1 MGGDTT
7 QLPSQQCHKENNK
20 MLNRDIYLND
30 PLTSRLAN
38 NGVAQVKDD
47 LSKAALETLEYELR
61 TFVCDGA
68 YAAGMEKI
76 LDAYLQNVKNDGEQ
90 PGVWISGF
98 FGSGKSHLAKMLR
111 TLWTNQKLNDGRYA
125 RNVVVDM
132 PSNIA
137 AQFDE
142 LSTLASQH
150 QGLHAASGTLGAGAG
165 EQVRLAF
172 LGIIF
177 KSAGLPEQYHL
188 ARFVMWLKEEGVLEQ
203 VQTYITENAKVKE
216 GRDPWAHELKNLH
229 VSPIMGNAL
238 LQALPG
244 FASDVKEVRDML
256 RAQYKIVDDVT
267 NDEMVTAIMDTL
279 AVNGE
284 LPLTLVVL
292 DEVQQYIGDDVKKAF
307 DVQEVVETCSGNGR
321 LNSKLLFVATGQS
334 ALSGMANL
342 NRLMGRFQVPVQ
354 LEDTDVDSVI
364 RKVILQKNESARPQ
378 IQNVIDNELGEISR
392 HLRGSIIEH
401 NKDDEKWMV
410 ADYPL
415 LPVRR
420 RFWERVLPALDKTGT
435 GSQLRNQ
442 LRVVHEATKV
452 TAEQPLGY
460 VVPADYI
467 YDQIATK
474 LLNSGVIGKDIYET
488 ISRLKGGD
496 NDQKLQARILALILL
511 ISKLPTD
518 IEYGIAAT
526 ADTISD
532 LLLENLLEGKHEL
545 RAIVPKLLVQLV
557 DDGLVMPMQTSAGEE
572 YRLQTV
578 ESQQWYDMYRQQES
592 ELKSNP
598 QRLEVF
604 RSQEIQ
610 QYVRKQVA
618 QARITQGS
626 VAEPRMINLEFG
638 SELPSDADK
647 KLYAW
652 APEVPEKQFNDLAR
666 GANPDTATIYIYV
679 PTTQRD
685 ELRKAIVELKAAET
699 TIDVR
704 GTAKTD
710 AGKEAYAAMEYRFK
724 EADRA
729 KKAIL
734 KDIFDQIQVKLA
746 GGQEV
751 EGESLAEQI
760 QNAGVLACQRLFSK
774 FKMADNKGWA
784 KVFQRASTQADANAL
799 EAIEHNDEADKHPV
813 CAEVK
818 RFIGVMKTG
827 REIIDNF
834 KDAPYGW
841 GKDTIEGAL
850 FAMLAAGVLK
860 ASDGQEKAVDAKSLD
875 RSSVTQTKFRPENV
889 TLSKVQIIKV
899 RGLINALLP
908 EGQNCN
914 TGEEQSK
921 LPLAIANAKQV
932 ARSSGGEAPLPLA
945 PSTSVLT
952 NLEMYSGNDQLQQAF
967 DAKDDIQSQF
977 TQWQDQADLVK
988 ARTSQWHELS
998 TAMRYCRDL
1007 SIHASLTQ
1015 QMDSIIESRSLL
1027 VEPNPVTPLLQQ
1039 AESALRDAITA
1050 KLSEY
1055 EEEFNA
1061 CHRDLTDDANWLKLD
1076 DAKKQALLAKRSL
1089 SSIPSVD
1096 LSSAAA
1102 VYDALEET
1110 SFEQWSDRI
1119 SALPGRFD
1127 AALKDAISELTPK
1140 AKHCRLNKPVIESEQ
1155 DLQKWLSEIESQI
1168 RAELAN
1174 GPVVPN

>member
-1 MGGDTT
+1 
-7 QLPSQQCHKENNK
+7 
-20 MLNRDIYLND
+20 MLNREIYLND
-30 PLTSRLAN
+30 PITSRLAN

-61 TFVCDGA
+61 TFVCAGA
-68 YAAGMEKI
+68 YAAGMEKM
-76 LDAYLQNVKNDGEQ
+76 LDAYLQNVKNNGEQ
-90 PGVWISGF
+90 PGIWISGF

-111 TLWTNQKLNDGRYA
+111 TLWTNQKLNDGSDA
-125 RNVVVDM
+125 RSLVDL
-132 PSNIA
+132 PSHIS

-142 LSTLASQH
+142 LSTLADQN

-188 ARFVMWLKEEGVLEQ
+188 ARFVLWLKEEGVLQQ
-203 VQTYITENAKVKE
+203 VQSYIATNAKAKE
-216 GRDPWAHELKNLH
+216 GRDPWEHELKNLH

-279 AVNGE
+279 SVDGE
-284 LPLTLVVL
+284 LPFTLVVL

-342 NRLMGRFQVPVQ
+342 NRLMGRFQVAVQ

-364 RKVILQKNESARPQ
+364 RKVILQKKESARSA
-378 IQNVIDNELGEISR
+378 IQTVMNAELGEITR

-401 NKDDEKWMV
+401 NKDDEQWMV

-420 RFWERVLPALDKTGT
+420 RFWERVLPALDRTGT

-442 LRVVHEATKV
+442 LRVVHEATKS
-452 TAEQPLGY
+452 TAHQPIGY
-460 VVPADYI
+460 VVPADFI
-467 YDQIATK
+467 YDEIATK
-474 LLNSGVIGKDIYET
+474 LVQSGAIGKDIFET

-496 NDQKLQARILALILL
+496 TDQKLQGRILALILL

-518 IEYGIAAT
+518 IDYGIAAT
-526 ADTISD
+526 ADTLSD
-532 LLLENLLEGKHEL
+532 LLLENLLAGKHEL
-545 RAIVPKLLVQLV
+545 RAMVPKLLSKLV
-557 DDGLVMPMQTSAGEE
+557 DDGLIMPMQTVKGEE

-578 ESQQWYDMYRQQES
+578 ESQSWYDMYRQQES

-604 RSQEIQ
+604 RSQEVQ

-618 QARITQGS
+618 QARITQGT
-626 VAEPRMINLEFG
+626 VAEPRTINLEFG
-638 SELPSDADK
+638 SELPNDADK

-652 APEVPEKQFNDLAR
+652 VPEVPEKQFNDLAR
-666 GANPDTATIYIYV
+666 GANTDTATIFIYV

-724 EADRA
+724 EADRT

-734 KDIFDQIQVKLA
+734 KQIFDQIQVKLA
-746 GGQEV
+746 GGQEI
-751 EGESLAEQI
+751 EGETLAEQI
-760 QNAGVLACQRLFSK
+760 QNAGVLACQRLYNK

-784 KVFQRASTQADANAL
+784 KVFNRASTQADANAL
-799 EAIEHNDEADKHPV
+799 EAIGHNDDADKHPV

-875 RSSVTQTKFRPENV
+875 RSSVTQTKFRPESV
-889 TLSKVQIIKV
+889 TLSKVHIIKI

-908 EGQNCN
+908 EGQNCGA
-914 TGEEQSK
+914 GEEQSK
-921 LPLAIANAKQV
+921 LPQAIAHAKQI
-932 ARSSGGEAPLPLA
+932 ARTAGGEAPLPLA
-945 PSTSVLT
+945 PSTSILT

-967 DAKDDIQSQF
+967 DNKSEIEAEYSL
-977 TQWQDQADLVK
+977 WQQQADLAK
-988 ARTSQWHELS
+988 ARMAQWSELARS
-998 TAMRYCRDL
+998 MAHCKVLAVYSDL
-1007 SIHASLTQ
+1007 EQ
-1015 QMDSIIESRSLL
+1015 QQQAIIQNRSLL
-1027 VEPNPVTPLLQQ
+1027 VQPSPVEPLLKQ
-1039 AESALRDAITA
+1039 AASALRDAITA
-1050 KLSEY
+1050 KLTEY
-1055 EEEFNA
+1055 ETEYHTCMRELQE
-1061 CHRDLTDDANWLKLD
+1061 DSNWAQL
-1076 DAKKQALLAKRSL
+1076 APVRHQALLNKRNL
-1089 SSIPSVD
+1089 TEIPKVD
-1096 LSSAAA
+1096 LSDSAAID
-1102 VYDALEET
+1102 DALEET

-1127 AALKDAISELTPK
+1127 AARKDAISELTPK
-1140 AKHCRLNKPVIESEQ
+1140 ARYCKLIKPIIETEDQLQAWLKTTEQ
-1155 DLQKWLSEIESQI
+1155 QI
-1168 RAELAN
+1168 RAEMVN
-1174 GPVVPN
+1174 GPVVIS

>member
-1 MGGDTT
+1 
-7 QLPSQQCHKENNK
+7 
-20 MLNRDIYLND
+20 MLNREVYLND
-30 PLTSRLAN
+30 PTIRSLAN
-38 NGVAQVKDD
+38 EGVATVKDD
-47 LSKAALETLEYELR
+47 LSKLELDILEYELR

-68 YAAGMEKI
+68 YAAGLKKI
-76 LDAYLQNVKNDGEQ
+76 LKSYNTSVEKNGKQ
-90 PGVWISGF
+90 AGVWISGF
-98 FGSGKSHLAKMLR
+98 FGSGKSHLAKMIR
-111 TLWTNQKLNDGRYA
+111 ALWTNQKLNDGSYA
-125 RNVVVDM
+125 RSLVDL
-132 PSNIA
+132 PSDISELFEILSKLG
-137 AQFDE
+137 AQYN
-142 LSTLASQH
+142 
-150 QGLHAASGTLGAGAG
+150 GLHAASGTLGSGAG
-165 EQVRLAF
+165 KRVRLSF
-172 LGIIF
+172 LSIIF
-177 KSAGLPEQYHL
+177 KSVGLPEQYHL
-188 ARFVMWLKEEGVLEQ
+188 AKFVMWLKAEGILDNVK
-203 VQTYITENAKVKE
+203 TYISQNSKQKE
-216 GRDPWAHELKNLH
+216 GRNSWEYELKNLH
-229 VSPIMGNAL
+229 VSPLIGNAL
-238 LQALPG
+238 LSSLPG
-244 FASDVKEVRDML
+244 YASDAKEVRDMI
-256 RAQYKIVDDVT
+256 RSQYQVVT
-267 NDEMVTAIMDTL
+267 DISNEEMVTAIMDAL
-279 AVNGE
+279 AIDGD

-292 DEVQQYIGDDVKKAF
+292 DEVQQYIGDSIETAM
-307 DVQEVVETCSGNGR
+307 DVQELVETCGDDGR
-321 LNSKLLFVATGQS
+321 LNSKLLFIGTGQS
-334 ALSGMANL
+334 ALSGTENL
-342 NRLMGRFQVPVQ
+342 HRLMGRFQVNVQ

-364 RKVILQKNESARPQ
+364 RKVILQKKETARPQ
-378 IQNVIDNELGEISR
+378 IQTVIDNELGEISR

-401 NKDDEKWMV
+401 NKEDEKWMV

-452 TAEQPLGY
+452 TAEYPLGY

-511 ISKLPTD
+511 ISKLPND

-526 ADTISD
+526 ADALSD

-545 RAIVPKLLVQLV
+545 RAKVPKLLAQLV
-557 DDGLVMPMQTSAGEE
+557 DDGLVMPMQTNAGEE

-618 QARITQGS
+618 QARIIQGD
-626 VAEPRMINLEFG
+626 VAEPRTINLEFG
-638 SELPSDADK
+638 TELPSDADK

-652 APEVPEKQFNDLAR
+652 APEVSEKQFNDLTR
-666 GANPDTATIYIYV
+666 GATPDTATIYIYV

-724 EADRA
+724 EADRT

-734 KDIFDQIQVKLA
+734 KDIFNQIQVQLA
-746 GGQEV
+746 GGQDV

-760 QNAGVLACQRLFSK
+760 QNAGVLACQRLYSK

-784 KVFQRASTQADANAL
+784 KVYSRASTQGDPNAL
-799 EAIEHNDEADKHPV
+799 EAIDHNDEADKHPV
-813 CAEVK
+813 CSEIK
-818 RFIGVMKTG
+818 RFIGLVKTG
-827 REIIDNF
+827 KEIIEHF

-850 FAMLAAGVLK
+850 FAMVAAGVLNAK
-860 ASDGQEKAVDAKSLD
+860 DGQERAVDAKNLD

-908 EGQNCN
+908 EGQNCGSN
-914 TGEEQSK
+914 EEQSK
-921 LPLAIANAKQV
+921 LPVAIANAKLI
-932 ARSSGGEAPLPLA
+932 ARSAGGEAPLPLA
-945 PSTSVLT
+945 PNTTILT
-952 NLEMYSGNDQLQQAF
+952 NLEMYNGNEKLQQAY
-967 DAKDDIQSQF
+967 DAKDEIQSQF
-977 TQWQDQADLVK
+977 TQWQEQADLAKLRINQWNELKNVALRCK
-988 ARTSQWHELS
+988 NLAIYRTIE
-998 TAMRYCRDL
+998 
-1007 SIHASLTQ
+1007 Q
-1015 QMDSIIESRSLL
+1015 QMESIVSNRSLL
-1027 VEPNPVTPLLQQ
+1027 VEPSPVSPLLKQ

-1055 EEEFNA
+1055 EDEFNA
-1061 CHRDLTDDANWLKLD
+1061 CQRDLMDDANWAKLD
-1076 DAKKQALLAKRSL
+1076 ESKKQVLLDKRSL
-1089 SSIPSVD
+1089 ASVPIVD
-1096 LSSAAA
+1096 LSSSAA
-1102 VYDALEET
+1102 VYDAIEAT
-1110 SFEQWSDRI
+1110 SFEQWNDRI

-1127 AALKDAISELTPK
+1127 AALKDAISELAPK
-1140 AKHCRLNKPVIESEQ
+1140 VKHIRLNKPMIESED
-1155 DLQKWLSEIESQI
+1155 DLKAWLTDVETQLRS
-1168 RAELAN
+1168 ELAN
-1174 GPVVPN
+1174 GPVVPS

>member
-1 MGGDTT
+1 
-7 QLPSQQCHKENNK
+7 
-20 MLNRDIYLND
+20 MLNREIYLND
-30 PLTSRLAN
+30 PITNRLAN

-47 LSKAALETLEYELR
+47 LSNAALETLEYELR

-68 YAAGMEKI
+68 YAAGIEKI
-76 LDAYLQNVKNDGEQ
+76 LEAYLQNIKNDGEQ

-111 TLWTNQKLNDGRYA
+111 TLWTNQKLNDGRFA
-125 RNVVVDM
+125 RTLVDL
-132 PSNIA
+132 PSDIA

-142 LSTLASQH
+142 LSTIASQH
-150 QGLHAASGTLGAGAG
+150 KGLHAASGTLGAGAG

-203 VQTYITENAKVKE
+203 VQSYIVQNAKVKE
-216 GRDPWAHELKNLH
+216 GRDPWEHELKNLH

-238 LQALPG
+238 LQTLPG

-267 NDEMVTAIMDTL
+267 NDEMVTAIMDSL

-334 ALSGMANL
+334 ALSGMTNL
-342 NRLMGRFQVPVQ
+342 NRLMGRFQVSVQ

-364 RKVILQKNESARPQ
+364 RKVILQKKETARSH
-378 IQNVIDNELGEISR
+378 IQSLIDDELGEISR

-452 TAEQPLGY
+452 TAEEPLGY

-496 NDQKLQARILALILL
+496 NDQKLKARILALILL

-526 ADTISD
+526 ADTLSD
-532 LLLENLLEGKHEL
+532 LLLENLLEGKHKL
-545 RAIVPKLLVQLV
+545 RALVPKLLVQLV
-557 DDGLVMPMQTSAGEE
+557 EDGFIMPMQTSAGEE
-572 YRLQTV
+572 YRLQTI

-652 APEVPEKQFNDLAR
+652 APEVHEKQFNDLAR

-679 PTTQRD
+679 PTSQRD

-834 KDAPYGW
+834 KNAPYGW

-860 ASDGQEKAVDAKSLD
+860 AADGQEKAVDAKSLD

-889 TLSKVQIIKV
+889 TLNKVQIIKV

-921 LPLAIANAKQV
+921 LPLAITNAKQV
-932 ARSSGGEAPLPLA
+932 ARSAGGEAPLPLA
-945 PSTSVLT
+945 PNTNVLS

-977 TQWQDQADLVK
+977 TQWNDQADLVK
-988 ARTSQWHELS
+988 ARLKLWSELKV
-998 TAMRYCRDL
+998 AMQHCRDL
-1007 SIHASLTQ
+1007 AVYSYLVQ
-1015 QMDSIIESRSLL
+1015 QCDAISQSRSLL
-1027 VEPNPVTPLLQQ
+1027 VEPNPITPLLQQ
-1039 AESALRDAITA
+1039 AESALRDTITA

-1055 EEEFNA
+1055 EDEFNA
-1061 CHRDLTDDANWLKLD
+1061 CQRDLIDDANWLKLD
-1076 DAKKQALLAKRSL
+1076 DEKKHDLLAKRGL
-1089 SSIPSVD
+1089 LGIPIVD

-1102 VYDALEET
+1102 VYDALDET

-1119 SALPGRFD
+1119 SALPARFD
-1127 AALKDAISELTPK
+1127 AALKDAISELAPK
-1140 AKHCRLNKPVIESEQ
+1140 VKYSRLNKPVIESES
-1155 DLQKWLSEIESQI
+1155 DLQKWLADVEAQL

>member
-1 MGGDTT
+1 
-7 QLPSQQCHKENNK
+7 
-20 MLNRDIYLND
+20 MLNREIYIND
-30 PLTSRLAN
+30 PITNLLAN
-38 NGVAQVKDD
+38 EGVATVKDD
-47 LSKAALETLEYELR
+47 LSKLELDILEYELK

-68 YAAGMEKI
+68 YADGLEVI
-76 LDAYLQNVKNDGEQ
+76 LKSYIQSVKGNAKQ

-111 TLWTNQKLNDGRYA
+111 ALWTNQKVNDGSSA
-125 RNVVVDM
+125 RSLVDL
-132 PSNIA
+132 PANIA

-142 LSTLASQH
+142 LSTLGREY
-150 QGLHAASGTLGAGAG
+150 QGLHAASGTLSSGAGKK
-165 EQVRLAF
+165 VRLAF
-172 LGIIF
+172 LSIIF

-188 ARFVMWLKEEGVLEQ
+188 AQFVMWLKEQNIFEQ
-203 VQTYITENAKVKE
+203 VQSYIRDNAKFKE
-216 GRDPWAHELKNLH
+216 GKDSWLTELKSLH
-229 VSPIMGNAL
+229 ASPIMGNAIL
-238 LQALPG
+238 AAMPD
-244 FASDVKEVRDML
+244 FASDAKEVRSIL
-256 RAQYKIVDDVT
+256 RTQYQLVKDVS
-267 NDEMVTAIMDTL
+267 NDEMVSAIMDAL
-279 AVNGE
+279 AVDGE

-292 DEVQQYIGDDVKKAF
+292 DEVQQYVGDEVHTAM
-307 DVQEVVETCSGNGR
+307 DVQEMVETCSDDGR

-334 ALSGMANL
+334 ALTGMANL
-342 NRLMGRFQVPVQ
+342 NRLKGRFQINVQ
-354 LEDTDVDSVI
+354 LKDTDVDSVI
-364 RKVILQKNESARPQ
+364 RKVILQKKETARPQ
-378 IQNVIDNELGEISR
+378 IQNVIDAELGEISK

-420 RFWERVLPALDKTGT
+420 RFWERVLPVLDKTGT

-442 LRVVHEATKV
+442 LRIVHEATKV
-452 TAEQPLGY
+452 TAELPLGY
-460 VVPADYI
+460 VVPADFI
-467 YDQIATK
+467 YDGIAID
-474 LLNSGVIGKDIYET
+474 LVRNGSIGKDIYET

-496 NDQKLQARILALILL
+496 TEQILQARILALILL

-526 ADTISD
+526 ADTLSD

-545 RAIVPKLLVQLV
+545 RAIVPKLLTRLV
-557 DDGLVMPMQTSAGEE
+557 DDGHVMPMHTSAGEE
-572 YRLQTV
+572 YRLQTL
-578 ESQQWYDMYRQQES
+578 ESQSWYDMYRQQEN

-618 QARITQGS
+618 QARITQGTVVES
-626 VAEPRMINLEFG
+626 RTINLEFG
-638 SELPSDADK
+638 SELPSDYDK

-666 GANPDTATIYIYV
+666 GADPDAATIYIFV

-734 KDIFDQIQVKLA
+734 KNIFDQIQVKLA

-751 EGESLAEQI
+751 EGDSLAEQI
-760 QNAGVLACQRLFSK
+760 QNAGVLACQRLYSK
-774 FKMADNKGWA
+774 FKMADHKGWA
-784 KVFQRASTQADANAL
+784 KVFTRASTQADANAL
-799 EAIEHNDEADKHPV
+799 EAIEHNDDTDKHPV

-818 RFIGVMKTG
+818 RFIGLIKTG
-827 REIIDNF
+827 REINDNF

-841 GKDTIEGAL
+841 GKDTIDGAL

-860 ASDGQEKAVDAKSLD
+860 ASDGQEQAVGAKSLD

-889 TLSKVQIIKV
+889 NLSKVQIIKV

-908 EGQNCN
+908 EGQNCG
-914 TGEEQSK
+914 TGEEHSK
-921 LPLAIANAKQV
+921 LPQALTHAKQV
-932 ARSSGGEAPLPLA
+932 AKSAGGEAPLPLA
-945 PSTSVLT
+945 PNTSALT

-967 DAKDDIQSQF
+967 DAKDDIQAQY
-977 TQWQDQADLVK
+977 TQWQDQADL
-988 ARTSQWHELS
+988 AQTRNNQWHELT
-998 TAMRYCRDL
+998 TAINYCKDL
-1007 SIHASLTQ
+1007 AAHASLTQ
-1015 QMDSIIESRSLL
+1015 QTQSISQNRSLL
-1027 VEPNPVTPLLQQ
+1027 AEPNPIDPLIRQAVT
-1039 AESALRDAITA
+1039 ALRDAITA
-1050 KLSEY
+1050 KLTQY
-1055 EEEFNA
+1055 ETEFNT
-1061 CHRDLTDDANWLKLD
+1061 CQRDLSDDSSWTQLD
-1076 DAKKQALLAKRSL
+1076 STKQQGLLTKRDISK
-1089 SSIPSVD
+1089 IPSVD

-1102 VYDALEET
+1102 VYDAIDTT
-1110 SFEQWSDRI
+1110 SFEQWNDKI

-1127 AALKDAISELTPK
+1127 GALKEAISEIAPK
-1140 AKHCRLNKPVIESEQ
+1140 VTYSRIDKPVIESEQ
-1155 DLQKWLSEIESQI
+1155 DLQDWLKAVEAQI
-1168 RAELAN
+1168 RVELAN
-1174 GPVVPN
+1174 GPVRPS

>member
-1 MGGDTT
+1 
-7 QLPSQQCHKENNK
+7 
-20 MLNRDIYLND
+20 MLNREIYFND
-30 PLTSRLAN
+30 PLENHLAN
-38 NGVAQVKDD
+38 EGVATVKDD
-47 LSKAALETLEYELR
+47 LTKLELDILEYELR

-68 YAAGMEKI
+68 YAAGLEKI
-76 LDAYLQNVKNDGEQ
+76 LKSYIKSVKGNAKQ
-90 PGVWISGF
+90 PCVWISGF
-98 FGSGKSHLAKMLR
+98 FGSGKSHLAKMAR
-111 TLWTNQKLNDGRYA
+111 ALWTNQELNNGNTA
-125 RNVVVDM
+125 RSLVDL
-132 PSNIA
+132 PSNIVA
-137 AQFDE
+137 LLDD
-142 LSTLASQH
+142 LSTLASLNN
-150 QGLHAASGTLGAGAG
+150 GLHAASGTLGSSAGKN
-165 EQVRLAF
+165 VRLAF
-172 LGIIF
+172 LSIIL

-188 ARFVMWLKEEGVLEQ
+188 ARFVIWLKAEGIYEKVKD
-203 VQTYITENAKVKE
+203 YIKANAKVKE
-216 GRDPWAHELKNLH
+216 GRDPWEYELKNLH
-229 VSPIMGNAL
+229 MSSVMGSAILNASPGIATDSDEVKKMIRSQYQAVKDVSNG
-238 LQALPG
+238 
-244 FASDVKEVRDML
+244 
-256 RAQYKIVDDVT
+256 
-267 NDEMVTAIMDTL
+267 EMVTTVID
-279 AVNGE
+279 AVGINGE

-292 DEVQQYIGDDVKKAF
+292 DEVQQYIGDDIDTAMA
-307 DVQEVVETCSGNGR
+307 VQELGETCGDDGR
-321 LNSKLLFVATGQS
+321 LNSKLLFIGTGQS
-334 ALSGMANL
+334 ALTSTENL
-342 NRLMGRFQVPVQ
+342 QRLMGRFTVNVQ
-354 LEDTDVDSVI
+354 LKDTDVDSVI
-364 RKVILQKNESARPQ
+364 RKVILQKKESARPQ
-378 IQNVIDNELGEISR
+378 IQSVIDAELGEISR
-392 HLRGSIIEH
+392 HLRGSVIEH

-420 RFWERVLPALDKTGT
+420 RFWERVLPALDRTGT

-452 TAEQPLGY
+452 TADKPLGY

-474 LLNSGVIGKDIYET
+474 LLNSGAIGKDIYET
-488 ISRLKGGD
+488 ISRFKGGD
-496 NDQKLQARILALILL
+496 ADQKLQGRILALILL

-526 ADTISD
+526 AGTLSD

-545 RAIVPKLLVQLV
+545 RAIVPKLLTKLV
-557 DDGLVMPMQTSAGEE
+557 DAGHIMPMQTSAGEE
-572 YRLQTV
+572 YRLQTL
-578 ESQQWYDMYRQQES
+578 ESQSWYDMYRQQEN
-592 ELKSNP
+592 ELKSDP

-618 QARITQGS
+618 QARITQGK

-638 SELPSDADK
+638 LQLPNDVDK

-652 APEVPEKQFNDLAR
+652 APEVTEKQFNDLAR

-685 ELRKAIVELKAAET
+685 ELRKAIVALKAAET

-724 EADRA
+724 EADRT

-734 KDIFDQIQVKLA
+734 KDIFSQIQVKLA

-784 KVFQRASTQADANAL
+784 KVFQLASTQADANAL
-799 EAIEHNDEADKHPV
+799 EAIGHNDDADKHPV
-813 CAEVK
+813 CAEIK

-834 KDAPYGW
+834 KDAKYGW

-889 TLSKVQIIKV
+889 TLSKVQTIKV

-908 EGQNCN
+908 DGQNCG

-921 LPLAIANAKQV
+921 LPLAITTAKQV
-932 ARSSGGEAPLPLA
+932 AKSAGGEAPLPLA
-945 PSTSVLT
+945 PSTNVLT
-952 NLEMYSGNDQLQQAF
+952 NLEIYSGNDQLQQAF
-967 DAKDDIQSQF
+967 EGKDQILVQF
-977 TQWQDQADLVK
+977 TLWQEQADLAKV
-988 ARTSQWHELS
+988 RTGQWHELKV
-998 TAMRYCRDL
+998 AMAYCKVL
-1007 SIHASLTQ
+1007 AVYSMLEQ
-1015 QMDSIIESRSLL
+1015 QTESIIQNRSLL
-1027 VEPNPVTPLLQQ
+1027 AEPNPISPLLQQ
-1039 AESALRDAITA
+1039 AETALRDAVTA
-1050 KLSEY
+1050 KLTEY
-1055 EEEFNA
+1055 EKEFNT
-1061 CHRDLTDDANWLKLD
+1061 CHRDLIDDSNWTKLD
-1076 DAKKQALLAKRSL
+1076 DGKKQALLEKRSL
-1089 SSIPSVD
+1089 SCMPSIN
-1096 LSSAAA
+1096 LSSGAA
-1102 VYDALEET
+1102 VYDALEAT

-1127 AALKDAISELTPK
+1127 AALKDAISALTPK
-1140 AKHCRLNKPVIESEQ
+1140 VKYTRLNKPLIESEQ
-1155 DLQKWLSEIESQI
+1155 DLQNWLQEIETQI

-1174 GPVVPN
+1174 GPVVPS

>member
-1 MGGDTT
+1 
-7 QLPSQQCHKENNK
+7 
-20 MLNRDIYLND
+20 MLNREIYIND
-30 PLTSRLAN
+30 PTTNLLVN
-38 NGVAQVKDD
+38 EGVAKVKDD
-47 LSKAALETLEYELR
+47 FSKIALDTLEYELK

-76 LDAYLQNVKNDGEQ
+76 LDAYISAVKINGEQ

-111 TLWTNQKLNDGRYA
+111 ALWTNQQVNDGSYA
-125 RNVVVDM
+125 RSLVDL
-132 PSNIA
+132 PKSIA
-137 AQFDE
+137 SQFDE
-142 LSTLASQH
+142 LSTLAVEYG
-150 QGLHAASGTLGAGAG
+150 GLYAASGTLDSKKGDH
-165 EQVRLAF
+165 VRMAL
-172 LGIIF
+172 LGIVF
-177 KSAGLPEQYHL
+177 NSAGLPEQYHL
-188 ARFVMWLKEEGVLEQ
+188 AQFVLWLKDEGVFEQ
-203 VQTYITENAKVKE
+203 VQEYIINNAKVKD
-216 GRDPWAHELKNLH
+216 GVDPWAKELKNLH
-229 VSPIMGNAL
+229 VSPIMANAL
-238 LQALPG
+238 LEALPG
-244 FASDVKEVRDML
+244 FASDAKEVRDML
-256 RAQYKIVDDVT
+256 RAQYKIVNDVT
-267 NDEMVTAIMDTL
+267 NDEMVSAIMDTL

-284 LPLTLVVL
+284 LPLTLIVL
-292 DEVQQYIGDDVKKAF
+292 DEVQQYIGDDVQKAY
-307 DVQEVVETCSGNGR
+307 DVQELVETFSGNGR
-321 LNSKLLFVATGQS
+321 LNSRLLFVATGQS

-364 RKVILQKNESARPQ
+364 RKVILQKKESARPH
-378 IQNVIDNELGEISR
+378 IQALIDAELGEISR

-442 LRVVHEATKV
+442 LRVVHEATKMS
-452 TAEQPLGY
+452 ANQPLGY
-460 VVPADYI
+460 IVPADYI

-496 NDQKLQARILALILL
+496 SDQKLQARILALILL
-511 ISKLPTD
+511 ISKLPSD
-518 IEYGIAAT
+518 IDYGIAAT
-526 ADTISD
+526 ADTLSD

-545 RAIVPKLLVQLV
+545 RALVPKLLAQLV
-557 DDGLVMPMQTSAGEE
+557 DDGLVMSMQTSAGEE

-592 ELKSNP
+592 ELRSNP

-604 RSQEIQ
+604 RAQEIQ

-618 QARITQGS
+618 QARITQGT
-626 VAEPRMINLEFG
+626 VAEPRLINLEFG
-638 SELPSDADK
+638 SELPSDANK

-652 APEVPEKQFNDLAR
+652 SPGLPEKQFNDLAR
-666 GANPDTATIYIYV
+666 GAEPDTATIYIYV

-724 EADRA
+724 EADRT

-734 KDIFDQIQVKLA
+734 KDIFAQIQVKLA

-760 QNAGVLACQRLFSK
+760 QNAGVLASERLYRK

-784 KVFQRASTQADANAL
+784 KVYSLASTQADANAL
-799 EAIEHNDEADKHPV
+799 EAIGHNDDADKHPV
-813 CAEVK
+813 CVEVK

-827 REIIDNF
+827 REILDNF

-860 ASDGQEKAVDAKSLD
+860 ASDAQENAVDAKSLD
-875 RSSVTQTKFRPENV
+875 RSSVTKTKFRPENV
-889 TLSKVQIIKV
+889 TLSKVQTIKV

-908 EGQNCN
+908 EGQNCG
-914 TGEEQSK
+914 TGEEHSK
-921 LPLAIANAKQV
+921 LPLAIIHAKQI
-932 ARSSGGEAPLPLA
+932 AKSAGGEAPLPLS
-945 PSTSVLT
+945 PSTTVLT
-952 NLEMYSGNDQLQQAF
+952 NLEMYSGNDQLEKAF
-967 DAKDDIQSQF
+967 AAKDDIQAQF
-977 TQWQDQADLVK
+977 TQWQEQADVVR
-988 ARTSQWHELS
+988 ARTSQWHELK
-998 TAMRYCRDL
+998 TAMRYCKDL
-1007 SIHASLTQ
+1007 VIHSTLEQQTASI
-1015 QMDSIIESRSLL
+1015 MKNRSLL
-1027 VEPNPVTPLLQQ
+1027 AEPNPIGPLLQQ
-1039 AESALRDAITA
+1039 AETALRDAVTA
-1050 KLSEY
+1050 KLTEY
-1055 EEEFNA
+1055 EDEFNA
-1061 CHRDLTDDANWLKLD
+1061 CHRDLIDDSNWTKLD
-1076 DAKKQALLAKRSL
+1076 DGKKQTLLDKRSL
-1089 SSIPSVD
+1089 ASIPSID
-1096 LSSAAA
+1096 LSSGAA

-1127 AALKDAISELTPK
+1127 AALKDAISALTPK
-1140 AKHCRLNKPVIESEQ
+1140 VRYTRLNKPLIESEQ
-1155 DLQKWLSEIESQI
+1155 DLQCWLKEVETQI

-1174 GPVVPN
+1174 GPVVPS

>member
-1 MGGDTT
+1 
-7 QLPSQQCHKENNK
+7 
-20 MLNRDIYLND
+20 MLNREVYLHD
-30 PLTSRLAN
+30 PITSRLAN

-76 LDAYLQNVKNDGEQ
+76 LTAYIQNVKNNGEQ

-111 TLWTNQKLNDGRYA
+111 TLWTNQKLNNGAFA
-125 RNVVVDM
+125 RSLVDL
-132 PSNIA
+132 PSKIS

-142 LSTLASQH
+142 LFSIASQH

-203 VQTYITENAKVKE
+203 VQTYITQNAKPKE

-321 LNSKLLFVATGQS
+321 LNSKLLFIATGQS

-342 NRLMGRFQVPVQ
+342 NRLMGRFQVAVQ

-364 RKVILQKNESARPQ
+364 RKVILQKKESARGA
-378 IQNVIDNELGEISR
+378 IQTVIDAELGEISR

-420 RFWERVLPALDKTGT
+420 RFWEKVLPALDKTGT

-442 LRVVHEATKV
+442 LRVVHEATKI
-452 TAEQPLGY
+452 TAEQPIGY
-460 VVPADYI
+460 VVPADFI
-467 YDQIATK
+467 YDEIATK
-474 LLNSGVIGKDIYET
+474 LVQSGAIGKDIYES
-488 ISRLKGGD
+488 ISRLKGG
-496 NDQKLQARILALILL
+496 NSEQKLQARILALILL
-511 ISKLPTD
+511 ISKLPSD
-518 IEYGIAAT
+518 IDYGIAAT
-526 ADTISD
+526 ADSLSD

-545 RAIVPKLLVQLV
+545 RAIVPKLLTKLV
-557 DDGLVMPMQTSAGEE
+557 DDGLIMPMQTVKGEE

-578 ESQQWYDMYRQQES
+578 ESQSWYDMYRQQES

-610 QYVRKQVA
+610 QFVRKQVA
-618 QARITQGS
+618 QARITQGT

-638 SELPSDADK
+638 SELPSDSDK

-666 GANPDTATIYIYV
+666 GADPDSATIFIYI

-710 AGKEAYAAMEYRFK
+710 AGKEALAAMEYRFK

-729 KKAIL
+729 KKTIL
-734 KDIFDQIQVKLA
+734 KQIFDQIQVKLA

-751 EGESLAEQI
+751 EGENLAEQI
-760 QNAGVLACQRLFSK
+760 QNAGELACQRLYSK

-784 KVFQRASTQADANAL
+784 KVYHRASTQADANAL
-799 EAIEHNDEADKHPV
+799 EAIGHNDDTDKHPV

-818 RFIGVMKTG
+818 RFIGLMKTG
-827 REIIDNF
+827 REIIENF

-899 RGLINALLP
+899 RSLINTLLP
-908 EGQNCN
+908 EGQNCG

-921 LPLAIANAKQV
+921 LPLAITNAKQV
-932 ARSSGGEAPLPLA
+932 ARSAGGEAPLPLA
-945 PSTSVLT
+945 PSTAVLT
-952 NLEMYSGNDQLQQAF
+952 NLEMYSGNDQLQQAY
-967 DAKDDIQSQF
+967 DAKDEIQNQF
-977 TQWQDQADLVK
+977 THWQDQAELVN
-988 ARTSQWHELS
+988 ARMSQWRELS
-998 TAMRYCRDL
+998 SAMRYCKDL
-1007 SIHASLTQ
+1007 ALYNKLEQ
-1015 QMDSIIESRSLL
+1015 QIAPIVQNRSLL
-1027 VEPNPVTPLLQQ
+1027 VQPNPVTPLLQK

-1055 EEEFNA
+1055 EAEFNT
-1061 CHRDLTDDANWLKLD
+1061 CQRDLTEDSNWTKLD
-1076 DAKKQALLAKRSL
+1076 AAKRQTLLEKRSL
-1089 SSIPSVD
+1089 SAIPVVD

-1127 AALKDAISELTPK
+1127 AALKEAISELTPK
-1140 AKHCRLNKPVIESEQ
+1140 AKYCRLNKPVINTEEELQ
-1155 DLQKWLSEIESQI
+1155 DWLSKIETQI
-1168 RAELAN
+1168 RTELAN
-1174 GPVVPN
+1174 GPVVPS

>member
-1 MGGDTT
+1 
-7 QLPSQQCHKENNK
+7 
-20 MLNRDIYLND
+20 MLNREIYLND
-30 PLTSRLAN
+30 PITSRLAN

-76 LDAYLQNVKNDGEQ
+76 LNAYIQNVKNNAEQ

-111 TLWTNQKLNDGRYA
+111 TLWTNQKLNNGAYA
-125 RNVVVDM
+125 RSLVDL
-132 PSNIA
+132 PSKIS

-142 LSTLASQH
+142 LSTIATQH

-177 KSAGLPEQYHL
+177 KSAALPEQYHL
-188 ARFVMWLKEEGVLEQ
+188 ARFVMWLKEEGVLAQ
-203 VQTYITENAKVKE
+203 VQNYITEHAKAKE
-216 GRDPWAHELKNLH
+216 GRDPWEHELKNLH

-238 LQALPG
+238 LQAIPG

-342 NRLMGRFQVPVQ
+342 NRLMGRFQVAVQ

-364 RKVILQKNESARPQ
+364 RKVILQKKESARSA
-378 IQNVIDNELGEISR
+378 IQTVIDAELGEISR

-420 RFWERVLPALDKTGT
+420 RFWEKVLPALDRTGT

-442 LRVVHEATKV
+442 LRVVHEATKI
-452 TAEQPLGY
+452 TAEKPLGY
-460 VVPADYI
+460 VVPADFI
-467 YDQIATK
+467 YDEIATK
-474 LLNSGVIGKDIYET
+474 LVQSGAIGKDIYES

-496 NDQKLQARILALILL
+496 SDQKLQARILALILL
-511 ISKLPTD
+511 ISKLPSD
-518 IEYGIAAT
+518 IDYGIAAT
-526 ADTISD
+526 ADTLSD

-545 RAIVPKLLVQLV
+545 RAIVPKLLIKLV
-557 DDGLVMPMQTSAGEE
+557 DDGLIMPMQTAKGEE

-578 ESQQWYDMYRQQES
+578 ESQSWYDEFRQQEND
-592 ELKSNP
+592 LKNNP

-610 QYVRKQVA
+610 QFVRKQVA
-618 QARITQGS
+618 QARITQGT

-666 GANPDTATIYIYV
+666 GADPDSATIFIYI

-724 EADRA
+724 EANRA
-729 KKAIL
+729 KKTIL
-734 KDIFDQIQVKLA
+734 KQIFDQIQVKLA

-760 QNAGVLACQRLFSK
+760 QNAGELACQRLYSK

-784 KVFQRASTQADANAL
+784 KVFNRASTQADANAL
-799 EAIEHNDEADKHPV
+799 DAIGFNDEAGKHPV

-827 REIIDNF
+827 REIIEEY

-860 ASDGQEKAVDAKSLD
+860 AADGQEKAVDAKSLD
-875 RSSVTQTKFRPENV
+875 RSSVTQTKFRPENA

-899 RGLINALLP
+899 RGLINALLLKG
-908 EGQNCN
+908 ENCG

-921 LPLAIANAKQV
+921 LPQAIANAKQI
-932 ARSSGGEAPLPLA
+932 ARSAGGEKPLPLS
-945 PSTSVLT
+945 PSTTLLT
-952 NLEMYSGNDQLQQAF
+952 NLEMHSGNEQLQQAF
-967 DAKDDIQSQF
+967 EDKDEILAQF
-977 TQWQDQADLVK
+977 TQWQNQADLAK
-988 ARTSQWHELS
+988 SRSSQWHELS
-998 TAMRYCRDL
+998 VAMRYCKNL
-1007 SIHASLTQ
+1007 AVHASLEQ
-1015 QMDSIIESRSLL
+1015 QSQSIIQNRSLL
-1027 VEPNPVTPLLQQ
+1027 VDPNPVEPLLQQ
-1039 AESALRDAITA
+1039 AATALREAITA
-1050 KLSEY
+1050 KLAEY
-1055 EEEFNA
+1055 EQEYNV
-1061 CHRDLTDDANWLKLD
+1061 CQRDLAEDSNWSQLEH
-1076 DAKKQALLAKRSL
+1076 AKQQEFLTKRNLLNVP
-1089 SSIPSVD
+1089 SID
-1096 LSSAAA
+1096 LSSGAA
-1102 VYDALEET
+1102 VYDAIEAT

-1119 SALPGRFD
+1119 AALPGRFELVRKD
-1127 AALKDAISELTPK
+1127 AVSLLTPQVVYYKVNKPTIQTEDDLQAWLKDTEQQLRTQL
-1140 AKHCRLNKPVIESEQ
+1140 AK
-1155 DLQKWLSEIESQI
+1155 
-1168 RAELAN
+1168 
-1174 GPVVPN
+1174 GPVTIA

>member
-1 MGGDTT
+1 
-7 QLPSQQCHKENNK
+7 
-20 MLNRDIYLND
+20 MLNREVYLHD
-30 PLTSRLAN
+30 PITSRLAN

-76 LDAYLQNVKNDGEQ
+76 LDTYLKNVKSNGEQ

-111 TLWTNQKLNDGRYA
+111 TLWTNQKLTDGSHA
-125 RNVVVDM
+125 RGLVDL
-132 PSNIA
+132 PNHIS

-142 LSTLASQH
+142 LSSLAAQRH
-150 QGLHAASGTLGAGAG
+150 GLHAASGTLGAGAG
-165 EQVRLAF
+165 EHVRLAF

-203 VQTYITENAKVKE
+203 VQGYITQHAKIKE
-216 GRDPWAHELKNLH
+216 GRDPWEHELKNLH
-229 VSPIMGNAL
+229 VSPIMGKAL
-238 LQALPG
+238 LEALPG

-256 RAQYKIVDDVT
+256 RAQYKIVADVT

-279 AVNGE
+279 AVDGE

-321 LNSKLLFVATGQS
+321 LKSKLLFVATGQS

-364 RKVILQKNESARPQ
+364 RKVILQKKESARGA
-378 IQNVIDNELGEISR
+378 IESVINSELGEISR

-420 RFWERVLPALDKTGT
+420 RFWERVLPALDRTGT

-452 TAEQPLGY
+452 TAYKPIGF

-496 NDQKLQARILALILL
+496 TEQILQARILALILL

-526 ADTISD
+526 AGTLSD

-545 RAIVPKLLVQLV
+545 RAIVPKLLTRLV

-572 YRLQTV
+572 YRLQTL
-578 ESQQWYDMYRQQES
+578 ESQSWYDMYRQQEN

-618 QARITQGS
+618 QARITQGT
-626 VAEPRMINLEFG
+626 VAEPRTINLEFG
-638 SELPSDADK
+638 SELPSDYDK

-666 GANPDTATIYIYV
+666 GADPDSATIYIFV

-734 KDIFDQIQVKLA
+734 KNIFDQIQVKLA

-751 EGESLAEQI
+751 EGDSLAEQI
-760 QNAGVLACQRLFSK
+760 QNAGVLACQRLYSK
-774 FKMADNKGWA
+774 FKMSDHKGWA
-784 KVFQRASTQADANAL
+784 KVFTRASTQADANAL
-799 EAIEHNDEADKHPV
+799 EAIEHNDDADKHPV

-818 RFIGVMKTG
+818 RFIGIMKTG

-841 GKDTIEGAL
+841 GKDTIDGAL

-860 ASDGQEKAVDAKSLD
+860 ASDGQEQAVGAKSLD

-889 TLSKVQIIKV
+889 NLSKVQIIKV

-908 EGQNCN
+908 EGQNCG
-914 TGEEQSK
+914 TGEEHSK
-921 LPLAIANAKQV
+921 LPQALAHAKQV
-932 ARSSGGEAPLPLA
+932 AKSAGGEAPLPLA
-945 PSTSVLT
+945 PNTSALT
-952 NLEMYSGNDQLQQAF
+952 NLERYFGNDQLQQAY
-967 DAKDDIQSQF
+967 DIKDDIQAQY
-977 TQWQDQADLVK
+977 TQWQDQADLAK
-988 ARTSQWHELS
+988 TRTNQWHELT
-998 TAMRYCRDL
+998 TAMNYCKGL
-1007 SIHASLTQ
+1007 AVHASLIKQTQ
-1015 QMDSIIESRSLL
+1015 SISQSRSLL
-1027 VEPNPVTPLLQQ
+1027 AEPNPIDPLIRQAVT
-1039 AESALRDAITA
+1039 ALRDAITA
-1050 KLSEY
+1050 KLTQY
-1055 EEEFNA
+1055 EAEFNT
-1061 CHRDLTDDANWLKLD
+1061 CQRDLSDDSSWTQLD
-1076 DAKKQALLAKRSL
+1076 STKQQGLLTKRDISE
-1089 SSIPSVD
+1089 IPSVD

-1102 VYDALEET
+1102 VYDAIYAT
-1110 SFEQWSDRI
+1110 SFEQWSDKI

-1127 AALKDAISELTPK
+1127 GALKEAISEIAPK
-1140 AKHCRLNKPVIESEQ
+1140 VKYSRIDKPVIESEQ
-1155 DLQKWLSEIESQI
+1155 DLQDWLKTVEAQI
-1168 RAELAN
+1168 RVELAN
-1174 GPVVPN
+1174 GPVRPS

>member
-20 MLNRDIYLND
+20 MLNREIYLND

-111 TLWTNQKLNDGRYA
+111 TLWTNQKLNDGSYA
-125 RNVVVDM
+125 RSLVDL

-203 VQTYITENAKVKE
+203 VQIYITENAKAKE

-378 IQNVIDNELGEISR
+378 IQSVIDNELGEISR

-496 NDQKLQARILALILL
+496 NNQKLQARILALILL

-532 LLLENLLEGKHEL
+532 LLLENLLDGKHEL
-545 RAIVPKLLVQLV
+545 RAIVPKLLIQLV

-618 QARITQGS
+618 QARITQGN
-626 VAEPRMINLEFG
+626 VAESRTINLEFG
-638 SELPSDADK
+638 TELPSDADK

-652 APEVPEKQFNDLAR
+652 VPEVPEKQFNDLAR

-760 QNAGVLACQRLFSK
+760 QNAGELACQRLFSK

-799 EAIEHNDEADKHPV
+799 EAIEHNDDADKHPV

-818 RFIGVMKTG
+818 RFIGLMKTG

-921 LPLAIANAKQV
+921 LPLAITNAKQV
-932 ARSSGGEAPLPLA
+932 ARNAGGEAPLPLA

-977 TQWQDQADLVK
+977 TLWQDQAALVK
-988 ARTSQWHELS
+988 ARTSQWYELN
-998 TAMRYCRDL
+998 TALRYCKDL
-1007 SIHASLTQ
+1007 AVHANLTQ
-1015 QMDSIIESRSLL
+1015 QMDSIVESRSLL
-1027 VEPNPVTPLLQQ
+1027 VNPNPVTPLLQQ
-1039 AESALRDAITA
+1039 AESALRYAITA

-1089 SSIPSVD
+1089 STIPSVD

-1127 AALKDAISELTPK
+1127 AALKDAISELAPK
-1140 AKHCRLNKPVIESEQ
+1140 VRYSRLNKPMIESEEQ
-1155 DLQKWLSEIESQI
+1155 LLDWLAEIEAQI

-1174 GPVVPN
+1174 GPVVPS

>member
-1 MGGDTT
+1 
-7 QLPSQQCHKENNK
+7 
-20 MLNRDIYLND
+20 MLNREIYLHD
-30 PLTSRLAN
+30 PTTNLLVN
-38 NGVAQVKDD
+38 EGVAKVKDD
-47 LSKAALETLEYELR
+47 FSKIALDTLEYELK

-76 LDAYLQNVKNDGEQ
+76 LDAYISAVKINGEQ

-111 TLWTNQKLNDGRYA
+111 ALWTNQQVNDGSYA
-125 RNVVVDM
+125 RSLVDL
-132 PSNIA
+132 PKSIA
-137 AQFDE
+137 SQFDE
-142 LSTLASQH
+142 LSTLAVEYG
-150 QGLHAASGTLGAGAG
+150 GLYAASGTLDSKKGDH
-165 EQVRLAF
+165 VRMAL
-172 LGIIF
+172 LGIVF
-177 KSAGLPEQYHL
+177 NSAGLPEQYHL
-188 ARFVMWLKEEGVLEQ
+188 AQFVLWLKDEGVFEQ
-203 VQTYITENAKVKE
+203 VQDYIINNAKVKN
-216 GRDPWAHELKNLH
+216 GVDPWTKELKNLH
-229 VSPIMGNAL
+229 VSPIMANAL
-238 LQALPG
+238 LEALPG
-244 FASDVKEVRDML
+244 FASDAKEVRDML
-256 RAQYKIVDDVT
+256 RAQYKIVNDVT
-267 NDEMVTAIMDTL
+267 NDEMVSAIMDTL

-284 LPLTLVVL
+284 LPLTLIVL
-292 DEVQQYIGDDVKKAF
+292 DEVQQYIGDDVQKAY
-307 DVQEVVETCSGNGR
+307 DVQELVETFSGNGR
-321 LNSKLLFVATGQS
+321 LNSRLLFVATGQS

-364 RKVILQKNESARPQ
+364 RKVILQKKESARPK
-378 IQNVIDNELGEISR
+378 IQALIDAELGEISR

-452 TAEQPLGY
+452 TADQPLGY
-460 VVPADYI
+460 IVPADYI

-496 NDQKLQARILALILL
+496 SDQKLQARLLALVLL
-511 ISKLPTD
+511 ISKLPSD
-518 IEYGIAAT
+518 IDYGIAAT
-526 ADTISD
+526 ADTLSD
-532 LLLENLLEGKHEL
+532 LLLENLTKGKHEL
-545 RAIVPKLLVQLV
+545 RALVPKLLAQLV
-557 DDGLVMPMQTSAGEE
+557 DDGLVMSMQTSAGEE

-592 ELKSNP
+592 ELRSNP

-604 RSQEIQ
+604 RAQEIQ

-618 QARITQGS
+618 QARITQGT
-626 VAEPRMINLEFG
+626 VAEPRLINLEFG
-638 SELPSDADK
+638 SELPSDANK

-652 APEVPEKQFNDLAR
+652 SPGLPEKQFNDLAR
-666 GANPDTATIYIYV
+666 GAEPDTATIYIYV

-724 EADRA
+724 EADRT

-734 KDIFDQIQVKLA
+734 KDIFAQIQVKLA

-760 QNAGVLACQRLFSK
+760 QNAGVLASERLYRK

-784 KVFQRASTQADANAL
+784 KVYSLASTQADANAL
-799 EAIEHNDEADKHPV
+799 AAIEHNDEADKHPV
-813 CAEVK
+813 CVEVK

-827 REIIDNF
+827 REILDNF

-841 GKDTIEGAL
+841 GKDTIDGAL

-860 ASDGQEKAVDAKSLD
+860 ASDGQEKSVDAKSLD
-875 RSSVTQTKFRPENV
+875 RSSLTQTKFRPENV
-889 TLSKVQIIKV
+889 TLSKVQTIKV

-908 EGQNCN
+908 EGQNCG
-914 TGEEQSK
+914 TGEEHSK
-921 LPLAIANAKQV
+921 LPLAIVQAKQI
-932 ARSSGGEAPLPLA
+932 AKSAGGEAPLPLS
-945 PSTSVLT
+945 PSTTVLT
-952 NLEMYSGNDQLQQAF
+952 NLEMYAGNEQLEKAYE
-967 DAKDDIQSQF
+967 AKDDIQAQF
-977 TQWQDQADLVK
+977 TQWQEQADVAR
-988 ARTSQWHELS
+988 ARTSQWHELK
-998 TAMRYCRDL
+998 TAMRYCKDL
-1007 SIHASLTQ
+1007 AIHSILEQQTASIMQ
-1015 QMDSIIESRSLL
+1015 NRSLL
-1027 VEPNPVTPLLQQ
+1027 AEPNPIGPLLQQ
-1039 AESALRDAITA
+1039 AETALRDAVTA
-1050 KLSEY
+1050 KLTEY
-1055 EEEFNA
+1055 EQEFNA
-1061 CHRDLTDDANWLKLD
+1061 CHRDLIDDSNWEKLD
-1076 DAKKQALLAKRSL
+1076 DGKKQALLEKRSL
-1089 SSIPSVD
+1089 ASIPSID
-1096 LSSAAA
+1096 LSSGAA
-1102 VYDALEET
+1102 VYDALEQT

-1127 AALKDAISELTPK
+1127 AAFKDAISALTPK
-1140 AKHCRLNKPVIESEQ
+1140 VQYCKINRHVIESEQ
-1155 DLQKWLSEIESQI
+1155 DLQNWLQETEAQL
-1168 RAELAN
+1168 RAKLVN
-1174 GPVVPN
+1174 GPVVPS

>member
-1 MGGDTT
+1 MVGDTT
-7 QLPSQQCHKENNK
+7 QLPSPQCHKENNK
-20 MLNRDIYLND
+20 MLNREIYLHD

-47 LSKAALETLEYELR
+47 LSKAALDTLEYELR

-76 LDAYLQNVKNDGEQ
+76 LDAYIQNVKSNGEQ

-111 TLWTNQKLNDGRYA
+111 TLWTNQKLNDGNYA
-125 RNVVVDM
+125 RSLVDL

-203 VQTYITENAKVKE
+203 VQTYITENAKAKE

-279 AVNGE
+279 SVNGE

-321 LNSKLLFVATGQS
+321 LKSKLLFVATGQS

-364 RKVILQKNESARPQ
+364 RKVILQKKETARPQ
-378 IQNVIDNELGEISR
+378 IQNIIDNELGEISR

-452 TAEQPLGY
+452 TAEYPLGY

-496 NDQKLQARILALILL
+496 SDQKLQARILALILL
-511 ISKLPTD
+511 ISKLPND

-526 ADTISD
+526 ADTLSD

-545 RAIVPKLLVQLV
+545 RAKVPKLLIQLV
-557 DDGLVMPMQTSAGEE
+557 DDGLIMPMQTNAGEE

-618 QARITQGS
+618 QARITQGN
-626 VAEPRMINLEFG
+626 VAEPRTINLEFG
-638 SELPSDADK
+638 TELPSDADK

-666 GANPDTATIYIYV
+666 GATPDTATIYIYI

-724 EADRA
+724 EADRT

-760 QNAGVLACQRLFSK
+760 QNAGELACQRLYSK

-784 KVFQRASTQADANAL
+784 KVFNRASTQADANAL
-799 EAIEHNDEADKHPV
+799 EAIEHNDDADKHPV
-813 CAEVK
+813 CAEIK

-875 RSSVTQTKFRPENV
+875 RSSVTQTKFRPESV
-889 TLSKVQIIKV
+889 MLSKVQIIKV

-908 EGQNCN
+908 EGQNCS

-932 ARSSGGEAPLPLA
+932 ARSAGGEAPLPLA
-945 PSTSVLT
+945 PSTSILT

-977 TQWQDQADLVK
+977 TQWQDQAYLVK
-988 ARTSQWHELS
+988 TRINQWHELT
-998 TAMRYCRDL
+998 TAMRCCKGFA
-1007 SIHASLTQ
+1007 IHSTLTQ
-1015 QMDSIIESRSLL
+1015 QVDSIIENRSLL
-1027 VEPNPVTPLLQQ
+1027 AEPSPITPLLQQ

-1061 CHRDLTDDANWLKLD
+1061 CHQDLSDDSNWLKLD
-1076 DAKKQALLAKRSL
+1076 NAKKHELLANRSL

-1102 VYDALEET
+1102 IYDALETT
-1110 SFEQWSDRI
+1110 SFEQWNDRI

-1127 AALKDAISELTPK
+1127 AALKDAISELAPK
-1140 AKHCRLNKPVIESEQ
+1140 VRHIHLKKPIIESED
-1155 DLQKWLSEIESQI
+1155 DLKAWLTNVEAQLRS
-1168 RAELAN
+1168 ELAN
-1174 GPVVPN
+1174 GPVVPS

>member
-1 MGGDTT
+1 
-7 QLPSQQCHKENNK
+7 
-20 MLNRDIYLND
+20 MLNREIYLQD
-30 PLTSRLAN
+30 PTTNLLVN
-38 NGVAQVKDD
+38 EGVAKVKDD
-47 LSKAALETLEYELR
+47 FSKIALDTLEYELK

-76 LDAYLQNVKNDGEQ
+76 LDAYISAVKVNGEQ

-111 TLWTNQKLNDGRYA
+111 ALWTNQQLNDGSYA
-125 RNVVVDM
+125 RSLVEL
-132 PSNIA
+132 PKSIA
-137 AQFDE
+137 IQFDE
-142 LSTLASQH
+142 LSTLAVEYG
-150 QGLHAASGTLGAGAG
+150 GLYAASGTLDSKKGDH
-165 EQVRLAF
+165 VRMAL
-172 LGIIF
+172 LGIVF
-177 KSAGLPEQYHL
+177 NSASLPEQYHL
-188 ARFVMWLKEEGVLEQ
+188 ARFVLWLKGEGVFKQ
-203 VQTYITENAKVKE
+203 VQEYIINNAKVKE
-216 GRDPWAHELKNLH
+216 GVDPWAKELKNLH
-229 VSPIMGNAL
+229 VSPIMANAL
-238 LQALPG
+238 LVALPG
-244 FASDVKEVRDML
+244 FASDEKEVREML
-256 RAQYKIVDDVT
+256 RAQYKIVNDVT
-267 NDEMVTAIMDTL
+267 NDEMVSAIMDTL
-279 AVNGE
+279 VVNGE
-284 LPLTLVVL
+284 LPLTLIVL
-292 DEVQQYIGDDVKKAF
+292 DEVQQYIGDDVQKAY
-307 DVQEVVETCSGNGR
+307 DVQELVETFSGNGR
-321 LNSKLLFVATGQS
+321 LNSRVLFIATGQS

-342 NRLMGRFQVPVQ
+342 NRLMGRFQVAVQ
-354 LEDTDVDSVI
+354 LEDTDVDTVI
-364 RKVILQKNESARPQ
+364 RKVILQKKESARSA
-378 IQNVIDNELGEISR
+378 IQTVIAAELGEISR

-420 RFWERVLPALDKTGT
+420 RFWEKVLPALDRTGT

-442 LRVVHEATKV
+442 LRVVHEATKI
-452 TAEQPLGY
+452 TAEQPIGY
-460 VVPADYI
+460 VVPADFI
-467 YDQIATK
+467 YDEIATK
-474 LLNSGVIGKDIYET
+474 LVQSGAIGKDIYES

-496 NDQKLQARILALILL
+496 ADQKLQARILALILI
-511 ISKLPTD
+511 ISKLPSD
-518 IEYGIAAT
+518 IDYGIAAT
-526 ADTISD
+526 ADALSD
-532 LLLENLLEGKHEL
+532 LLLGNLLEGKHEL
-545 RAIVPKLLVQLV
+545 RASVPKLLTKLV
-557 DDGLVMPMQTSAGEE
+557 DNGLIMPMQTAKGEE
-572 YRLQTV
+572 YRLQTI
-578 ESQQWYDMYRQQES
+578 ESQSWYDMYRQQES

-618 QARITQGS
+618 QARITQGT

-666 GANPDTATIYIYV
+666 GADPDSATIFIYI

-724 EADRA
+724 EADRS
-729 KKAIL
+729 KKTIL
-734 KDIFDQIQVKLA
+734 KQIFDQIQVKLA

-760 QNAGVLACQRLFSK
+760 QNAGELACQRLYGK

-784 KVFQRASTQADANAL
+784 KVFNRASTQADANAL
-799 EAIEHNDEADKHPV
+799 ETIDHNDDADKHPV

-827 REIIDNF
+827 REIIEEF

-908 EGQNCN
+908 EGENCG
-914 TGEEQSK
+914 TGEEHSK
-921 LPLAIANAKQV
+921 LPLAIVHAKQV
-932 ARSSGGEAPLPLA
+932 AKSAGGESPLPLA
-945 PSTSVLT
+945 PSTTVLT
-952 NLEMYSGNDQLQQAF
+952 NLEMYSGNDQLEQAF
-967 DAKDDIQSQF
+967 QGKDDIQTQF
-977 TQWQDQADLVK
+977 TQWQDQAELAK
-988 ARTSQWHELS
+988 ARTSQWHELKI
-998 TAMRYCRDL
+998 AMDYCKNL
-1007 SIHASLTQ
+1007 VVHTSLEQQTQ
-1015 QMDSIIESRSLL
+1015 SIIQNRSLL
-1027 VEPNPVTPLLQQ
+1027 VDPNPVKPLLQQ
-1039 AESALRDAITA
+1039 AATALREAITA
-1050 KLSEY
+1050 KLAEY
-1055 EEEFNA
+1055 GQEFNV
-1061 CHRDLTDDANWLKLD
+1061 CQRDLADDSNWSQLD
-1076 DAKKQALLAKRSL
+1076 HAKQQEFLAKRNL
-1089 SSIPSVD
+1089 SNVPNID
-1096 LSSAAA
+1096 LSSGVA
-1102 VYDALEET
+1102 VYDAIEAT

-1119 SALPGRFD
+1119 AALPGRFELVRKD
-1127 AALKDAISELTPK
+1127 AVSLLTPQVVYYKVNKPTIQTEDDLQAWLKDTEQQLRTQL
-1140 AKHCRLNKPVIESEQ
+1140 AK
-1155 DLQKWLSEIESQI
+1155 
-1168 RAELAN
+1168 
-1174 GPVVPN
+1174 GPVTIA

>member
-1 MGGDTT
+1 
-7 QLPSQQCHKENNK
+7 
-20 MLNRDIYLND
+20 MLNREIYIND
-30 PLTSRLAN
+30 PITSRLAN

-47 LSKAALETLEYELR
+47 LSKSALETLEYELR

-76 LDAYLQNVKNDGEQ
+76 LDIYLRGVKNNTEQ
-90 PGVWISGF
+90 PAVWISGF

-111 TLWTNQKLNDGRYA
+111 TLWTNQQLNDGSYA
-125 RNVVVDM
+125 RSLVDL
-132 PSNIA
+132 PANIS
-137 AQFDE
+137 AQFEE
-142 LSTLASQH
+142 LSTLAVQH

-165 EQVRLAF
+165 EQVRMAF

-188 ARFVMWLKEEGVLEQ
+188 AQFVMWLKSEGVLEQ
-203 VQTYITENAKVKE
+203 VQQYIANNAKVKE
-216 GRDPWAHELKNLH
+216 GVDPWQKELKNIH
-229 VSPIMGNAL
+229 VSPVMANAL
-238 LQALPG
+238 LEALPG
-244 FASDVKEVRDML
+244 FASDPKEVRDML

-267 NDEMVTAIMDTL
+267 NDEMVAAIMDAL

-292 DEVQQYIGDDVKKAF
+292 AEVQQYIGDDVKKAF

-342 NRLMGRFQVPVQ
+342 NRLMGRFQVAVQ

-364 RKVILQKNESARPQ
+364 RKVILQKKESARPA
-378 IQNVIDNELGEISR
+378 IQALIDSELGEISR

-452 TAEQPLGY
+452 TAERTLGY

-496 NDQKLQARILALILL
+496 ADQILQGRILALILL

-518 IEYGIAAT
+518 IDYGIAAT
-526 ADTISD
+526 ADTLSD
-532 LLLENLLEGKHEL
+532 LLLENLKAGKHEL
-545 RAIVPKLLVQLV
+545 RALVPKLLTKLV
-557 DDGLVMPMQTSAGEE
+557 GDGLVMPMQTAAGEE
-572 YRLQTV
+572 YRLQTI
-578 ESQQWYDMYRQQES
+578 ESQSWYDMYRQQKN
-592 ELKSNP
+592 ELKTNT
-598 QRLEVF
+598 QKLQFF

-618 QARITQGS
+618 LARITQGK
-626 VAEPRMINLEFG
+626 VAEPRTINLEFG
-638 SELPSDADK
+638 SDLPSDVDK
-647 KLYAW
+647 KLYAL
-652 APEVPEKQFNDLAR
+652 APEDTEKNFNDTVR
-666 GANPDTATIYIYV
+666 GADPDAATIYIYV
-679 PTTQRD
+679 PTSNRSD
-685 ELRKAIVELKAAET
+685 LLNAIVELKAAET
-699 TIDVR
+699 TLDVR

-710 AGKEAYAAMEYRFK
+710 AGKEACAAMEYRFREAERTKKTLLK
-724 EADRA
+724 E
-729 KKAIL
+729 
-734 KDIFDQIQVKLA
+734 IFDRIQVKLA
-746 GGQEV
+746 GGQEI
-751 EGESLAEQI
+751 EGDSLAEQI
-760 QNAGVLACQRLFSK
+760 QNAGVLACERLYRK

-784 KVFQRASTQADANAL
+784 KVYDRASKQADANAL
-799 EAIEHNDEADKHPV
+799 EAIQHNDDADKHPV

-818 RFIGVMKTG
+818 RYIGVMKTG

-834 KDAPYGW
+834 KNAPYGW

-860 ASDGQEKAVDAKSLD
+860 ASDAQEKAVDAKNLD

-908 EGQNCN
+908 EDQNCN
-914 TGEEQSK
+914 TGEEQTK
-921 LPLAIANAKQV
+921 LPLAIAHAKQI
-932 ARSSGGEAPLPLA
+932 ARSAGGEAPLPLS
-945 PSTSVLT
+945 PSVSVLT
-952 NLEMYSGNDQLQQAF
+952 KLEMYSGNDQLQQAF
-967 DAKDDIQSQF
+967 DHKSDIEAQF
-977 TQWQDQADLVK
+977 LQWQDQAALVIS
-988 ARTSQWHELS
+988 RNTQWHEL
-998 TAMRYCRDL
+998 TIAMRHCRDL
-1007 SIHASLTQ
+1007 VINSELEKQ
-1015 QMDSIIESRSLL
+1015 QQAIMQNRSLL
-1027 VEPNPVTPLLQQ
+1027 VEPNPIAPLLRQ
-1039 AESALRDAITA
+1039 ASSALRDAITN
-1050 KLSEY
+1050 KLTEY
-1055 EEEFNA
+1055 EAEFHA
-1061 CHRDLTDDANWLKLD
+1061 CMRDLTDDSNFLQLD
-1076 DAKKQALLAKRSL
+1076 NAKQQKLLANRNL
-1089 SSIPSVD
+1089 ANVPQVD
-1096 LSSAAA
+1096 LSSGAAI
-1102 VYDALEET
+1102 DDCLEEV

-1119 SALPGRFD
+1119 AALPGRFE
-1127 AALKDAISELTPK
+1127 LVRKDAVSFLTPQVVYYK
-1140 AKHCRLNKPVIESEQ
+1140 VNKPTIKSED
-1155 DLQKWLSEIESQI
+1155 DLQAWLKETEQQL
-1168 RAELAN
+1168 REQLAN
-1174 GPVVPN
+1174 GPVTIA